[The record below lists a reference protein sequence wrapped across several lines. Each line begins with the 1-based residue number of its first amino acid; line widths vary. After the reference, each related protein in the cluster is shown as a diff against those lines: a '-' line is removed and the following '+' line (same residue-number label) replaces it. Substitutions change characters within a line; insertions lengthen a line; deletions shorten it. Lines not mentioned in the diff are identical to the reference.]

1 MAWQCCSIVNPNSGF
16 RCPDGA
22 PHRRRRS
29 NRSFSRKN
37 FVVNAIQN
45 DSAEGDPRPLNLSVL
60 RFTLGIPGLDESY
73 LPRYIGFAFGSL
85 VVLNHFFGSG
95 SPTPAQLRSE
105 ALGIGLAAF
114 SIALPYFGKFLK
126 GSSPVDR
133 SIIPEG
139 NRQIFAITEDTSP
152 AQKEEFAW
160 ASYVLLQNT
169 NSISVLI
176 LCKDKLCIRGYWNFP
191 EDASKAQ
198 ILDLFWVQIQEA
210 GLTRIRDPLYFP
222 LGSDSLFIGMLPSGA
237 QSMLLQPVASRARNT
252 GDDEDGDDAEGFV
265 LLVSNAAYA
274 YRDSDR
280 AWIKAAARKFR
291 GLDEVQ

>member
-126 GSSPVDR
+126 
-133 SIIPEG
+133 
-139 NRQIFAITEDTSP
+139 
-152 AQKEEFAW
+152 
-160 ASYVLLQNT
+160 
-169 NSISVLI
+169 LI